1 MSKSKTPGR
10 NTVLGP
16 LVIGMLQKMPAF
28 APNPVGDWKELVGE
42 QMARYSQPTSLKRKT
57 LVVTVYDSIWMHHL
71 EMNREA
77 LIQKINRN
85 HPEPLVE
92 KMVLRVGEVPESA
105 PVLNPDRKQLEKTAL
120 KRPHVLKKKKTPPRE
135 LTPEERELIK
145 KLPDKDLRV
154 LATRLLKHVPVEEGP

>member
-1 MSKSKTPGR
+1 M
-10 NTVLGP
+10 
-16 LVIGMLQKMPAF
+16 
-28 APNPVGDWKELVGE
+28 GE

-145 KLPDKDLRV
+145 KLPDKDLRGPRDPSPEACPRGRRP
-154 LATRLLKHVPVEEGP
+154 LTGPLTPHPPYPVH